1 MFIHRRAIDEVYEGT
16 TSLSP
21 TLQQIYAMVR
31 VYGRILILPCA
42 LNFLTTASFK
52 EEEGEGWNV
61 HPARDRWAC
70 WLLWGIYPM
79 EEDPLNGYLQKVFG
93 EISSSRKGTNCPWH
107 PRQSEEM
114 ESWIILSW
122 IFCRS
127 PFNISLLSLISFI
140 VSLIPYPSLYVAVNI
155 AIILLFIDILLLMLL
170 FIAIVY

>member
-52 EEEGEGWNV
+52 EEEGEGWNIY
-61 HPARDRWAC
+61 PARDRWAC

-79 EEDPLNGYLQKVFG
+79 EEDPLNGYLQKIFG
-93 EISSSRKGTNCPWH
+93 EISSSRKGTNRPRH
-107 PRQSEEM
+107 PRQGEEM

-127 PFNISLLSLISFI
+127 PFNISLSLVSLILSLIPHCMLLWTLPLF
-140 VSLIPYPSLYVAVNI
+140 
-155 AIILLFIDILLLMLL
+155 ILLFIAIALFILL